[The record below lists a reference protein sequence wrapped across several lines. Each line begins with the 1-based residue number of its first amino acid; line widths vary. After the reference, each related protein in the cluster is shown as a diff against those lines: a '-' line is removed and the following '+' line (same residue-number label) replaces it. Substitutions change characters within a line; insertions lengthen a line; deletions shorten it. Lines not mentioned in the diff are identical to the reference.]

1 MAKVNIVATA
11 HIREGSCLSEDT
23 RNALLFTLGKNDKL
37 LADVKANF
45 DAGVDNTF
53 TRPTDAGGYV
63 QLQNT
68 DYGAVVVRHLG
79 SDGNLI
85 GSVIYGK
92 TKFFSCLEDDE

>member
-11 HIREGSCLSEDT
+11 HICEGSCLSEDT

-37 LADVKANF
+37 LEDVKANF
-45 DAGVDNTF
+45 ESGVDNTF

-68 DYGAVVVRHLG
+68 DYGAVVVRHLD
-79 SDGNLI
+79 SDGKLI

-92 TKFFSCLEDDE
+92 TKFFSCLDEE

>member
-23 RNALLFTLGKNDKL
+23 RNALLFTLGKNDTL
-37 LADVKANF
+37 LRDIKQTF
-45 DAGVDNTF
+45 DAGVAQSV

-68 DYGAVVVRHLG
+68 DYGAVVVRHLDNG
-79 SDGNLI
+79 GNLI

-92 TKFFSCLEDDE
+92 TKFFSCLDEE